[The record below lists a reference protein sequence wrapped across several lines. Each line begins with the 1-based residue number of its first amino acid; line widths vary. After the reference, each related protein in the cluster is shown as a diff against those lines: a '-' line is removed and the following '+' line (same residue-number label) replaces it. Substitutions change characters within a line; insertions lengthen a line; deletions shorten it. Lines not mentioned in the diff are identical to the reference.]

1 ADLAKLGITL
11 NVRSLELATWVDEA
25 VNHKYR
31 GLYLSNAPYA
41 QLEPSSSL
49 SNGRATDPNS
59 NNSQFDSA
67 DYKELVARAAAEPDA
82 ARRKTLYGQINALLL
97 DESFIM
103 ALAGGPPTLALSSN
117 VRGIEPS
124 AHDGFYY
131 QSAWFA

>member
-1 ADLAKLGITL
+1 GITL

-25 VNHKYR
+25 VNHKYK

-59 NNSQFDSA
+59 NNSQFDNA
-67 DYKELVARAAAEPDA
+67 DYKQLVSTAAAEPDA
-82 ARRKTLYGQINALLL
+82 GKRKALYAQINALLL

-103 ALAGGPPTLALSSN
+103 ALAGGPPTLALRSN

-131 QSAWFA
+131 QGAWLA